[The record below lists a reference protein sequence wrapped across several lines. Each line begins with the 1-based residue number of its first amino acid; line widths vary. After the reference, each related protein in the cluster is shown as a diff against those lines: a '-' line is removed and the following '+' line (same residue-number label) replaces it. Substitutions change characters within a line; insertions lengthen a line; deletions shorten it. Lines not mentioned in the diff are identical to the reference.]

1 MRSRAGVFSRLPKDI
16 CGARNRRVAFGPVHA
31 YDARMLPET
40 RATSYAHDPALGT
53 VVVYSQPGA
62 RPELHGEL
70 PARLLLDGKGHLVG
84 VDVSP
89 ETPERLVVML
99 GPHEAVAATKDAR
112 VHVEGGGRTVTL
124 HGSAAK
130 LVTPGANPYVF

>member
-1 MRSRAGVFSRLPKDI
+1 M
-16 CGARNRRVAFGPVHA
+16 VAFGADRA
-31 YDARMLPET
+31 YDADMLPET

-53 VVVYSQPGA
+53 VAIYSQAGS
-62 RPELHGEL
+62 RPELHGDL

-89 ETPERLVVML
+89 DTPERLVVML
-99 GPHEAVAATKDAR
+99 GPHEAVATTKDAR